1 MKMKQIHKA
10 LVLTGP
16 GQCSTARVSGPVG
29 EGPVLVAVEYSGINY
44 KDALAVTGKAKIVRA
59 SFPFIPGIDLAGT
72 VLESDL
78 EDYKPGDRVALTGG
92 GLGERHSGG
101 YTQLQ
106 AVPSK
111 YLLKIPK
118 GMSTRTC
125 MILGTAGLTA
135 MLSIMV
141 LEDHGV
147 VNGEILVTG
156 ASGGVG
162 MISVKLLADLGYTVI
177 ASCDS
182 THLWHKLK
190 GLGAARTIN
199 RINADASRPLMHAQY
214 DGVVDAAGGAALS
227 AALPQ
232 VRLHGCVAASG
243 NAAGVKLNTT
253 VFPFILRGI
262 TLAGI
267 DSNTATVQDRLIAWE
282 RLQQLISDQ
291 VADQLLMATISLE
304 DIASVCSAKIG
315 GKAPGRFLVSTAR
328 EM

>member
-1 MKMKQIHKA
+1 MRQINKS
-10 LVLTGP
+10 LILTGP
-16 GQCSTARVSGPVG
+16 GQCSTARLSGPGG
-29 EGPVLVAVEYSGINY
+29 EGPVLVAVEYSSINY
-44 KDALAVTGKAKIVRA
+44 KDALAVTGEAKIVRA

-78 EDYKPGDRVALTGG
+78 EDYEPGERVVLTGG
-92 GLGERHSGG
+92 GLGERFSGG

-111 YLLKIPK
+111 YLLKIPG

-135 MLSIMV
+135 MLSTMV
-141 LEDHGV
+141 LENHGV
-147 VNGEILVTG
+147 VDGEILVTG

-162 MISVKLLADLGYTVI
+162 MIAVKLLANLGYTVI
-177 ASCDS
+177 ASCGS
-182 THLWHKLK
+182 THLWHKLQ

-199 RINADASRPLMHAQY
+199 RINTDASRPLMHAQY
-214 DGVVDAAGGAALS
+214 DGVVDAAGGTALS

-232 VRLHGCVAASG
+232 VRVHGCVAASG
-243 NAAGVKLNTT
+243 NAAGVELNTT
-253 VFPFILRGI
+253 VYPFILRGI

-267 DSNTATVQDRLIAWE
+267 DSNTAPVRDRLIAWE
-282 RLQQLISDQ
+282 RLQTLISDQ
-291 VADQLLMATISLE
+291 EADQLLMATVSLE
-304 DIASVCSAKIG
+304 DVASVCSAKIA

>member
-1 MKMKQIHKA
+1 MKQTHESLI
-10 LVLTGP
+10 LTGP
-16 GQCSTARVSGPVG
+16 GQCSIARVSGPVG
-29 EGPVLVAVEYSGINY
+29 DGPVLVAVEYSGINY
-44 KDALAVTGKAKIVRA
+44 KDALAITGKAKIVRA
-59 SFPFIPGIDLAGT
+59 PFPFTPGIDLAGT

-78 EDYKPGDRVALTGG
+78 EQYVPGERVVLTGG
-92 GLGERHSGG
+92 GLGERFSGG

-111 YLLKIPK
+111 YLLKIPE

-147 VNGEILVTG
+147 VAGEILVTG

-162 MISVKLLADLGYTVI
+162 MIAVKLLANLGYTVI
-177 ASCDS
+177 ASCGS
-182 THLWHKLK
+182 THLWHKLQ

-199 RINADASRPLMHAQY
+199 RINTDASRPLMHAQY
-214 DGVVDAAGGAALS
+214 DGVVDAAGGVALS

-232 VRLHGCVAASG
+232 VRVHGCVAASG
-243 NAAGVKLNTT
+243 NAAGAELNTT
-253 VFPFILRGI
+253 VYPFILRGI

-267 DSNTATVQDRLIAWE
+267 DSNTAPVRNRLIAWG
-282 RLQQLISDQ
+282 RLQTLISEQ
-291 VADQLLMATISLE
+291 EADQLLMATVSLE
-304 DIASVCSAKIG
+304 DVASVCSAKVA

>member
-1 MKMKQIHKA
+1 MKQIHKA
-10 LVLTGP
+10 LILTGP
-16 GQCSTARVSGPVG
+16 RQCSTAHVSGPVG

-44 KDALAVTGKAKIVRA
+44 KDALAITGMAKIVRA

-78 EDYKPGDRVALTGG
+78 EDYKPGEPVVLTGG
-92 GLGERHSGG
+92 GLGERYSGG

-111 YLLKIPK
+111 YLLKIPE

-141 LEDHGV
+141 LEEHGV
-147 VNGEILVTG
+147 VDGEILVTG

-162 MISVKLLADLGYTVI
+162 MIAVKLLASLGYTVI
-177 ASCDS
+177 ASCGS
-182 THLWHKLK
+182 THLWHKLR
-190 GLGAARTIN
+190 GLGASRTIN
-199 RINADASRPLMHAQY
+199 RISTDADRPLMHAQY
-214 DGVVDAAGGAALS
+214 DGVVDAAGGKALS

-243 NAAGVKLNTT
+243 NAAGVELNTT
-253 VFPFILRGI
+253 VYPFILRGI

-267 DSNTATVQDRLIAWE
+267 DSNTAPVQDRVIAWE
-282 RLQQLISDQ
+282 RLQKLIPEQ
-291 VADQLLMATISLE
+291 EADQLLMATVSLE
-304 DIASVCSAKIG
+304 DVASVCSAKIAG
-315 GKAPGRFLVSTAR
+315 NAPGRFLVSTAR

>member
-1 MKMKQIHKA
+1 MGQINKS
-10 LVLTGP
+10 LILTGP
-16 GQCSTARVSGPVG
+16 GQCSTALLSGPGG
-29 EGPVLVAVEYSGINY
+29 EGPVLVAVEYSSINY

-78 EDYKPGDRVALTGG
+78 EDYEPGERVVLTGG
-92 GLGERHSGG
+92 GLGERFSGG

-111 YLLKIPK
+111 YLLKIPG
-118 GMSTRTC
+118 GMSTRMS

-135 MLSIMV
+135 MLSTMV
-141 LEDHGV
+141 LENHGV
-147 VNGEILVTG
+147 VDGEILVTG

-162 MISVKLLADLGYTVI
+162 MIAVKLLANLGYTVI
-177 ASCDS
+177 ASCGS
-182 THLWHKLK
+182 THLWRKLQ

-199 RINADASRPLMHAQY
+199 RINTDASRPLMHAQY
-214 DGVVDAAGGAALS
+214 DGVVDAAGGTALS

-232 VRLHGCVAASG
+232 VRVHGCVAASG
-243 NAAGVKLNTT
+243 NAAGVELNTT
-253 VFPFILRGI
+253 VYPFILRGI

-267 DSNTATVQDRLIAWE
+267 DSNTAPVRDRLIAWE
-282 RLQQLISDQ
+282 RLQTLISEQ
-291 VADQLLMATISLE
+291 EADQLLMATVSLE
-304 DIASVCSAKIG
+304 DVASVCSAKIA